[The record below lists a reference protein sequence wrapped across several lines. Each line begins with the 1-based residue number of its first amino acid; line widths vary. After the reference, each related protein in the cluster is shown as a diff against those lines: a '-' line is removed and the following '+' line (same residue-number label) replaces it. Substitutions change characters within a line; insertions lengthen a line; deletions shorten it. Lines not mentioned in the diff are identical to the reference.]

1 MGPGNAIENLSLF
14 HNFSMPFIV
23 GSHREQE
30 HSVKTAIE
38 EKHIEKGH
46 TVISKDTDG
55 AEKVPSKAHTW

>member
-1 MGPGNAIENLSLF
+1 
-14 HNFSMPFIV
+14 MPFIV

-30 HSVKTAIE
+30 HSVKTSYRRKAHS
-38 EKHIEKGH
+38 EKSH